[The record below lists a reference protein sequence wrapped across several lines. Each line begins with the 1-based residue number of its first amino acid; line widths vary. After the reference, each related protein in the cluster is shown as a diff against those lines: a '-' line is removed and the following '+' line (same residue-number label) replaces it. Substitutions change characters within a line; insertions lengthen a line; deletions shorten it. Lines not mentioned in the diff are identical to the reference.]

1 VGLGRTRDFSSPA
14 LWPRSHIDYSEI
26 CYRTTRMIRIFAWI
40 VGALLFFGVCIIASV
55 LLQYVDTLDMM
66 GY

>member
-1 VGLGRTRDFSSPA
+1 
-14 LWPRSHIDYSEI
+14 
-26 CYRTTRMIRIFAWI
+26 MRIFAWI
-40 VGALLFFGVCIIASV
+40 VGTLLFLGVCIIASV